1 MGDTEVFRIYEKY
14 VLACKSDN
22 TRVTFWSTMT
32 KAENRCNLPKSKY
45 GTKRGL
51 ENYYITYI
59 DENYN
64 ETEYIYDRGQKSFV
78 ENCRLEE
85 IEK

>member
-1 MGDTEVFRIYEKY
+1 
-14 VLACKSDN
+14 
-22 TRVTFWSTMT
+22 MT

-45 GTKRGL
+45 GTKSGL

-78 ENCRLEE
+78 ENYRLEE